1 MATAKMAKAMTDAKA
16 TSNSFVNLSVRL
28 ECALSHQGQEW
39 IALCLPLD
47 VMTQAETKEK
57 ALESLRE
64 AVELWFESCI
74 ERGVL
79 DEALTEA
86 GFLRKN
92 PNEPIPSNTTNI
104 VEVKPSCENL
114 DSSSSRDYLE
124 ISIPAYIAAKHLEPR
139 ATC

>member
-1 MATAKMAKAMTDAKA
+1 MARAASVP
-16 TSNSFVNLSVRL
+16 TSNSVVNLSVRL
-28 ECALSHQGQEW
+28 ESAVSHQGQDW
-39 IALCLPLD
+39 IAVCLPLV

-57 ALESLRE
+57 ALKSLKE

-86 GFLRKN
+86 GFIRKN
-92 PNEPIPSNTTNI
+92 PNDPIPSNATNI
-104 VEVKPSCENL
+104 VEVKPDCANL
-114 DSSSSRDYLE
+114 DSFTSSREYIE
-124 ISIPAYIAAKHLEPR
+124 ISIPAYIAAKQLEPR